1 VGFTLSMMRPRS
13 FTALTVYKYFRKTIS
28 LPHTNLSTSQARTIY
43 SPTSKHNSMSYNPY
57 YNGSY
62 YQDNRYDDITGIGRG
77 QDWAN
82 GHS

>member
-1 VGFTLSMMRPRS
+1 
-13 FTALTVYKYFRKTIS
+13 
-28 LPHTNLSTSQARTIY
+28 
-43 SPTSKHNSMSYNPY
+43 MSYNPY